1 MSPQDALKGDSNFPL
16 IRDGVASYLHDADPE
31 ETTEWMDS
39 LDGLLEDKSPE
50 RARYLMLRLL
60 ERASAK
66 RVSMPALTSTDF
78 VNTIPT
84 SMEPEFPGDEE
95 LEKRYRRW
103 IRWNAAIMVHRA
115 QRPGIGVGGHIS
127 TYAGAAPLYEVGFNH
142 FFKGKD
148 DPSGGDQVFFQGHA
162 SPGIYA
168 RAFMEGRLSAE
179 DLDGFRQE
187 HSRGEGEGLPSYPHP
202 RGLPWFWEFPT
213 VSMGLGP
220 VNAIYQARF
229 NKYIESRG
237 IKKTEGQHVWAFL
250 GDGEMD
256 EPESRGLIQMAPLYG
271 LDNLTFIINCNLQ
284 RLDGPVRGNTQIIQE
299 LESFF
304 TGAGWDV
311 IKVIWGR
318 EWDSLLEAD
327 KEGALVN
334 IMNTTPDGDY
344 QTFKA
349 NDGAYVREHFFGRD
363 ERTLKLVE
371 DMSDDE
377 IWSLRRGGHDYRKIY
392 AAYARALE
400 NQGTGKPTVILAHT
414 IKGYGLGHNFEGRNA
429 THQMKK
435 LTLEDLKSFRDKQ
448 GIPIKDSVLEE
459 DPYNAPYFHPGMDS
473 PEIKYMLE
481 RRKELGGFLP
491 ERRVEYTHLQV
502 PPLDKLRSVRK
513 GSAKQKVATTMALV
527 RTFKEIMRDKEV
539 GKRIVPIIPD
549 EARTFG
555 MDSWFPTLKIWNPR
569 GQNYVPVDH
578 DLMLSYRESESGQIL
593 MEGLTEA
600 GAAAS
605 FTAAATSYATQGEA
619 MIPLYIFYSMFGFQ
633 RTGDALWAAADQMGR
648 GFLIGATAGRTTL
661 TGEGLQHMDG
671 HSQILASTNPA
682 VVSYDPAFSFEI
694 AHLIHRGIDR
704 MYGEGDESVIYYLT
718 VYNEP
723 VHQPAEPENLDVEG
737 LHRGVY
743 HFNTVGNGSLEAN
756 ILASGVGVH
765 ESLRAQ
771 TILDEKYGVKTNLF
785 SVTSW
790 VELARDGAAKNKA
803 ALQKG
808 VEPEEAFATSQLKG
822 FDGPFVGVSDFATD
836 LQEQIRPYVPG
847 TYITLGTDGFGFS
860 DTRAAARR
868 FFNSDAESVVVAV
881 LDGLA
886 RDGKLER
893 SVVEQAAR
901 DLHLDDPTQTTG
913 SDDEE

>member
-1 MSPQDALKGDSNFPL
+1 MAELESLGSDSNFPL
-16 IRDGVASYLHDADPE
+16 IRDGVASYMHDTDPE
-31 ETTEWMDS
+31 ETREWMDS
-39 LDGLLEDKSPE
+39 LDGLLEDNTPE

-66 RVSMPALTSTDF
+66 RVPMPSLTSTDF

-84 SMEPEFPGDEE
+84 TLEPEFPGDEE

-162 SPGIYA
+162 SPGMYA
-168 RAFMEGRLSAE
+168 RAFMEGRLSE
-179 DLDGFRQE
+179 HDLDGFRQE

-229 NKYIESRG
+229 NKYLEQRG
-237 IKKTEGQHVWAFL
+237 IKDTSDQHVWAFL

-271 LDNLTFIINCNLQ
+271 LDNLTFVINCNLQ

-311 IKVIWGR
+311 IKIIWGR
-318 EWDSLLEAD
+318 EWDKLIEAD
-327 KEGALVN
+327 KDGALIN

-371 DMSDDE
+371 DMSDEE
-377 IWSLRRGGHDYRKIY
+377 IWALRRGGHDYRKIY
-392 AAYARALE
+392 AAYSKALE
-400 NQGTGKPTVILAHT
+400 NRGTGKPTVILAHT

-435 LTLEDLKSFRDKQ
+435 LTLEDLKLFRDKQ
-448 GIPIKDSVLEE
+448 GIPISDEVLEA
-459 DPYNAPYFHPGMDS
+459 DPYNPPYYHPGNDA

-491 ERRVEYTHLQV
+491 ERRADFERLHVQDI
-502 PPLDKLRSVRK
+502 DKLRSVRK
-513 GSAKQKVATTMALV
+513 GSGKQKVATTMALV
-527 RTFKEIMRDKEV
+527 RTFKEIMRDKEI
-539 GKRIVPIIPD
+539 GKRIVPMMPD

-555 MDSWFPTLKIWNPR
+555 MDSWFPTLKIWNPK

-578 DLMLSYRESESGQIL
+578 DLMLSYRESETGQIL
-593 MEGLTEA
+593 AEGLTEA

-605 FTAAATSYATQGEA
+605 FTAAATSYATQGEP

-633 RTGDALWAAADQMGR
+633 RTGDSIWAAADQMSR
-648 GFLIGATAGRTTL
+648 GFLIG
-661 TGEGLQHMDG
+661 
-671 HSQILASTNPA
+671 
-682 VVSYDPAFSFEI
+682 
-694 AHLIHRGIDR
+694 DR
-704 MYGEGDESVIYYLT
+704 
-718 VYNEP
+718 
-723 VHQPAEPENLDVEG
+723 
-737 LHRGVY
+737 
-743 HFNTVGNGSLEAN
+743 
-756 ILASGVGVH
+756 
-765 ESLRAQ
+765 
-771 TILDEKYGVKTNLF
+771 K
-785 SVTSW
+785 
-790 VELARDGAAKNKA
+790 
-803 ALQKG
+803 
-808 VEPEEAFATSQLKG
+808 
-822 FDGPFVGVSDFATD
+822 
-836 LQEQIRPYVPG
+836 
-847 TYITLGTDGFGFS
+847 
-860 DTRAAARR
+860 
-868 FFNSDAESVVVAV
+868 SVV
-881 LDGLA
+881 
-886 RDGKLER
+886 
-893 SVVEQAAR
+893 
-901 DLHLDDPTQTTG
+901 
-913 SDDEE
+913 